1 MDGSG
6 KSVTQFLA
14 GGPGWPSKPTA
25 VRLPADPAG
34 RGPHRVPSK
43 IAPRDDTRRRLRR
56 ACFPGRGQSMVCY
69 VPGTGTLAVLG
80 FAVYLVWHR
89 AIMHF
94 FSMVGLAMEVT
105 LLLST
110 EVAVAIFLIWTA
122 RMIRRRRAAA
132 GACTTCRFRCQEAL
146 APRPNFFVNRVD
158 RRVSP
163 PPPVRRP
170 ALTCHPAAPILPV
183 LPFRAGRRLRRARLR
198 PSRRLP
204 PCGAGAVPRFRAR
217 ACSRCSAGAAARC
230 SAGAAARCSA
240 GGAGRCSAG
249 GAGRCSAGGAGR
261 CSAGAAARCS
271 AGAAARCSTGAA
283 PRCSTGGAFRCTAP
297 GTRSPAGRGPAR
309 ARRPSP
315 PLAGCRRG

>member
-1 MDGSG
+1 
-6 KSVTQFLA
+6 
-14 GGPGWPSKPTA
+14 
-25 VRLPADPAG
+25 
-34 RGPHRVPSK
+34 
-43 IAPRDDTRRRLRR
+43 
-56 ACFPGRGQSMVCY
+56 MVCY

-183 LPFRAGRRLRRARLR
+183 LPFRAGRRAPARH
-198 PSRRLP
+198 
-204 PCGAGAVPRFRAR
+204 AAVPSAAPVRGRRSAALPRPRLFPLLSWRRSPLLSWRRSPLLGWRGRPLLGWRGRPLLGWRGRPLLGWRRSPLLGWRRSPLLNWRRTPLLNWRGIPLHGSRHALTRPAVAPPAPGAPAR
-217 ACSRCSAGAAARC
+217 HWPAAA
-230 SAGAAARCSA
+230 AADQWSLTPGETVAFD
-240 GGAGRCSAG
+240 GYVLTPDGVD
-249 GAGRCSAGGAGR
+249 
-261 CSAGAAARCS
+261 
-271 AGAAARCSTGAA
+271 A
-283 PRCSTGGAFRCTAP
+283 PPDPVRDPHS
-297 GTRSPAGRGPAR
+297 
-309 ARRPSP
+309 
-315 PLAGCRRG
+315 